1 MGSKHWILPIDHFK
15 THLFFFKFLVGGP
28 FSAWILVRR
37 LCQNFKALQRGHLT
51 SVRGP
56 ISYRIRFMVR
66 RSFFVFVFSTK
77 GVEWGGVRRLVENST
92 ISFLTLPLASHQHI
106 YNNAYYCIPITSMAR
121 FYEGC
126 TNQPYSTFLFHK
138 QSVIEHCFT

>member
-1 MGSKHWILPIDHFK
+1 MGSKNWILSIDHFK

-56 ISYRIRFMVR
+56 ISYRLRFMTR
-66 RSFFVFVFSTK
+66 RSFFVFLFFFHQ
-77 GVEWGGVRRLVENST
+77 GGGVRRLVENST
-92 ISFLTLPLASHQHI
+92 LFFEPFPQPCVQCSSVLCYLPKVTQVNLVPVFTYFSQFDKLKAAHI
-106 YNNAYYCIPITSMAR
+106 I
-121 FYEGC
+121 F
-126 TNQPYSTFLFHK
+126 
-138 QSVIEHCFT
+138 